1 MLLLC
6 SHAALSKEI
15 DASLRHSLQLART
28 EAATIGENLWP
39 SYSAVPFDFLLTL
52 EDREVLFCRP
62 QLVDGF
68 TALGK
73 DPITGCDMQE
83 RASQVPKN
91 MLAAM
96 YAAGAGWTIVM
107 GTPESTGRSH
117 ADWAR
122 TIHHEHFHQYQNNFD
137 RYFERQNAL
146 GLAGDDT
153 SGMWMLEYPFPYRS
167 QAFNK
172 AFKRSRLALQRALT
186 SSGRAV
192 RKDVANYL
200 SARAE
205 LEASVPAKDWRYL
218 ELELWYEGV
227 ARWTDLVMAERSSS
241 PPLQQ
246 SGAEERTHVVASL
259 ASLDPR
265 LKEREIVYEYGAAE
279 AMLLQRCVP
288 GWQASYPNVLAL
300 GALVK
305 AIEPDKCQ

>member
-6 SHAALSKEI
+6 SHGALSKDI
-15 DASLRHSLQLART
+15 DASLRRSLQLART
-28 EAATIGENLWP
+28 EAATIGESLWP
-39 SYSAVPFDFLLTL
+39 GYSAVPFDFLLTL

-62 QLVDGF
+62 QQVDGF
-68 TALGK
+68 TALGI

-83 RASQVPKN
+83 RASQVPKH

-137 RYFERQNAL
+137 RYFERLNAL

-153 SGMWMLEYPFPYRS
+153 TGMWMLEYPFPYRDP
-167 QAFNK
+167 AFNRAFAK
-172 AFKRSRLALQRALT
+172 ARLALQRAVT
-186 SSGRAV
+186 GSGKGLARQ
-192 RKDVANYL
+192 VARYL
-200 SARAE
+200 SVRTA

-227 ARWTDLVMAERSSS
+227 ARWTDIELAERSTDAA
-241 PPLQQ
+241 LRQ
-246 SGAEERTHVVASL
+246 SGTQERTHVMSSL

-265 LKEREIVYEYGAAE
+265 VKQREIVYAYGAAE

-288 GWQASYPNVLAL
+288 DWRAGYADVMAL

-305 AIEPDKCQ
+305 TIQPGQCQ